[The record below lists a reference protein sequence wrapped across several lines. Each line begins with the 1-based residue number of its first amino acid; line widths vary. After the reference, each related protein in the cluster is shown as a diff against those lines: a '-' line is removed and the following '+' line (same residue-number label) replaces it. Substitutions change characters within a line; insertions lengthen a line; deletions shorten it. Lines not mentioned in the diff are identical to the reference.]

1 MQRSLCTVVT
11 VVVLLALAS
20 FGAGAQS
27 TVLTVGASPVPHAEI
42 LEFVKP
48 FLAEEGIELDI
59 VEFTDYV
66 LPNRALDDGDLDA
79 NYFQTI
85 PWLETFTID
94 QGLKL
99 EAVLPIHVEPMGLY
113 SKRFDTPDELH
124 DGAVVA
130 IPNEATNGGRALLL
144 LQSAG
149 IITLRKDA
157 GLEVTVFD
165 IVDNP
170 RNLRWRELESAI
182 LPRALDDVDAAVIN
196 TNFALEA
203 GLVPLR
209 DALVIESE
217 DSPYTNWVV
226 VRTGD
231 EDNAAIQAL
240 TAALT
245 RPEVSDFIWEKY
257 EGAVVP
263 AF

>member
-1 MQRSLCTVVT
+1 MKIRGLTIALSL
-11 VVVLLALAS
+11 VVVLL
-20 FGAGAQS
+20 FGSIAGAAE
-27 TVLTVGASPVPHAEI
+27 TLTVGASPVPHAEI

-48 FLAEEGIELDI
+48 FLAAEGIELKI
-59 VEFTDYV
+59 VEFADYV
-66 LPNRALDDGDLDA
+66 LPNWALSDGDLDA

-113 SKRFDTPDELH
+113 SKKLQHLDDLGT
-124 DGAVVA
+124 GATVA

-149 IITLRKDA
+149 IITLREDV
-157 GLEVTVFD
+157 GLAATVFD

-203 GLVPLR
+203 GLKPLR
-209 DALVIESE
+209 DALVIESA

-226 VRTGD
+226 VRTG
-231 EDNAAIQAL
+231 NANNPAIQHL

>member
-1 MQRSLCTVVT
+1 MERRALL
-11 VVVLLALAS
+11 VVLALLAALALGS
-20 FGAGAQS
+20 VAGAS
-27 TVLTVGASPVPHAEI
+27 EVLVVGASPVPHAEI

-48 FLAEEGIELDI
+48 YLAERGVELQI
-59 VEFTDYV
+59 VEFGDYV
-66 LPNRALDDGDLDA
+66 LPNWALNDGDLDA

-94 QGLKL
+94 QGLAL
-99 EAVLPIHVEPMGLY
+99 EAVLPIHVEPLGLY
-113 SKRFDTPDELH
+113 SKKVQHIDELSN
-124 DGAVVA
+124 GATVA

-144 LQSAG
+144 LEAAG
-149 IITLRKDA
+149 LITLDEDA
-157 GLEVTVFD
+157 GRAATTFD

-203 GLVPLR
+203 GLNPLR
-209 DALVIESE
+209 DSLVMEGP

-226 VRTGD
+226 VRTG
-231 EDNAAIQAL
+231 NASDARVQL
-240 TAALT
+240 LLEALT
-245 RPEVSDFIWEKY
+245 RPEVSDFIWEEY